1 MEEKM
6 TTYITFVMDET
17 GSMDS
22 LKEEAISGF
31 NKYID
36 DLKKNLKGRTNFSL
50 MLFDSTK
57 MRWHVIDKPIK
68 DVEHLDKTTYRP
80 GAMTP
85 LWDAVAE
92 AISETE
98 KRVKGKKNPKVVIT
112 ILTDG
117 YENASRKY
125 TTQAVKDMIESHKDW
140 AINFLGANV
149 DAWVIAGAIGID
161 VGSSM
166 NFNFTGKGLSAGLRS
181 ASIATVNF
189 ALDKTTAQN
198 FYEGTDDAEDYVKK
212 S

>member
-1 MEEKM
+1 
-6 TTYITFVMDET
+6 MDET

-68 DVEHLDKTTYRP
+68 DVAHLDETTYCP
-80 GAMTP
+80 GALTP

-92 AISETE
+92 AILLTE
-98 KRVKGKKNPKVVIT
+98 DRVKDKKNPKVVIT

-125 TTQAVKDMIESHKDW
+125 TTDVVKGMIESHKDW
-140 AINFLGANV
+140 AINFLGANM
-149 DAWVIAGAIGID
+149 DAWNVAGEMGID
-161 VGSSM
+161 TGSVM
-166 NFNFTGKGLSAGLRS
+166 NFSFTANGLSAGFES
-181 ASIATVNF
+181 ASIATSNF
-189 ALDKTTAQN
+189 ALGKTTADS
-198 FYEGTDDAEDYVKK
+198 FYEGTDNAEDYVKK

>member
-1 MEEKM
+1 M

-36 DLKKNLKGRTNFSL
+36 DLKKDLKGRTNFSL
-50 MLFDSTK
+50 MLFDSTQ
-57 MRWHVIDKPIK
+57 MRWHIMDKPIK
-68 DVEHLDKTTYRP
+68 DVTHLNEDTYRP

-92 AISETE
+92 AILETE
-98 KRVKGKKNPKVVIT
+98 KRVKDKKNPKVVIT

-117 YENASRKY
+117 YENASKQY
-125 TTQAVKDMIESHKDW
+125 TTQAVKDMIESHSDW
-140 AINFLGANV
+140 AINFLGANM
-149 DAWVIAGAIGID
+149 DAWNVAGEMGID
-161 VGSSM
+161 TGSVM
-166 NFNFTGKGLSAGLRS
+166 NFNFTGKGLSAGFRS
-181 ASIATVNF
+181 ASIATSNF
-189 ALDKTTAQN
+189 ALGKTTAN
-198 FYEGTDDAEDYVKK
+198 SFYEGTDDAEDYVKK

>member
-1 MEEKM
+1 M

-36 DLKKNLKGRTNFSL
+36 DLKKDLKGRTSFSL

-57 MRWHVIDKPIK
+57 MRWHVLDKSIK
-68 DVEHLDKTTYRP
+68 DVSHLNEDTYRP

-92 AISETE
+92 AILETE
-98 KRVKGKKNPKVVIT
+98 NRVKNKKNPKVVIT

-125 TTQAVKDMIESHKDW
+125 TTETVKAMIESHSDW

-149 DAWVIAGAIGID
+149 DAWVVAGAIGID

-166 NFNFTGKGLSAGLRS
+166 NFAFTGSGLGAGFRS
-181 ASIATVNF
+181 ASIATSNF
-189 ALDKTTAQN
+189 AKGITTAN
-198 FYEGTDDAEDYVKK
+198 SFYEGTDDAEDYVKK